1 VIKFDAILKLK
12 EDPTKEIELINCS
25 ITNSRF
31 VKLNNALNIEDERQ
45 MEVEKGLYYIEKVV
59 EDEGEKYKL
68 TDVRLINY
76 LSVGTLEADETK

>member
-1 VIKFDAILKLK
+1 
-12 EDPTKEIELINCS
+12 
-25 ITNSRF
+25 
-31 VKLNNALNIEDERQ
+31 LNNALNIEDERQ

-76 LSVGTLEADETK
+76 LSIGTLEADETK